1 MNTTWPG
8 DSATVVRWLRATLHA
23 EVADS
28 REARINGLDD
38 VKIAADLSGKDLQH
52 LTLDAT
58 RVRLQF
64 DWRASPDLAA
74 RNEAARHHDP
84 QPVSEEPGTIQE
96 LRIRATPIRI
106 EGTDVNIDVQ
116 AFDVPILWQI
126 FAAPTDPRHPES
138 INGLSAPD
146 DLSSA
151 RGSFSASVR
160 TQDLVPLLTS
170 VLRPALAEVGI
181 RLGRVKLDVTGDGS
195 DGIHVTA
202 YAGGRWKLLLA
213 SAHADA
219 KVRVTRDAVITV
231 NELTLGSR
239 NPLVALALRFTR
251 KHVRE
256 VVGKPYDLNRAI
268 EGGARGDEQGATSA
282 RIYDLRVATGEDF
295 SVSGRVN

>member
-23 EVADS
+23 EVADP
-28 REARINGLDD
+28 REARISGLDD
-38 VKIAADLSGKDLQH
+38 VKIAADLSGNDLQH
-52 LTLDAT
+52 LTVDAT

-74 RNEAARHHDP
+74 RNEAAAGHHDP

-106 EGTDVNIDVQ
+106 ERTDVNIDVQ
-116 AFDVPILWQI
+116 AFDVPILWQT

-151 RGSFSASVR
+151 RGTFSASVR
-160 TQDLVPLLTS
+160 TQYLVPLLTS

-195 DGIHVTA
+195 DGVHVTA
-202 YAGGRWKLLLA
+202 YAGGRWKLLFA
-213 SAHADA
+213 SVRADA
-219 KVRVTRDAVITV
+219 RIRVTRDAVITV

-256 VVGKPYDLNRAI
+256 IVGQPYDLNA
-268 EGGARGDEQGATSA
+268 ALGDEQGATSA
-282 RIYDLRVATGEDF
+282 RIHDLRVATGEDF